1 MALTNVFSD
10 TRINELCISPKE
22 EIPMGGYMVKPIE
35 RISVGM
41 RYPYLEF
48 GVKHNRLIEVIDQLS

>member
-1 MALTNVFSD
+1 
-10 TRINELCISPKE
+10 
-22 EIPMGGYMVKPIE
+22 MGGYMVKPIE